1 MAATRTTDDPALASP
16 VAYLILG
23 MLRIGA
29 RSGYD
34 VKAAVDAST
43 RFFWTISPAQI
54 YPTLRRLEQA
64 GLARGRSEPRGRRPR
79 RIYELTPKGERAL
92 IEWLRRDEPL
102 TWELR
107 DSGTLKLFFADALE
121 PAEAAELLA
130 AIRRRSERTLE
141 RFRHE
146 IQPAAEAFAAGA
158 GIACPAMSLGLG
170 IAVHEAMVEACREL
184 EREVAPGARVA

>member
-1 MAATRTTDDPALASP
+1 MANETKSLLSSP
-16 VAYLILG
+16 VTYLVLG
-23 MLRIGA
+23 MLRLGA

-34 VKAAVDAST
+34 IKAAVDSSS

-54 YPTLRRLEQA
+54 YPTLQRLERA

-79 RIYELTPKGERAL
+79 RTYELTRNGEEAL
-92 IEWLRRDEPL
+92 VEWLRRDEPL

-121 PAEAAELLA
+121 EGEAAELLV
-130 AIRRRSERTLE
+130 AIRRRSERFLE

-146 IQPAAEAFAAGA
+146 IQPAAEAFATGA
-158 GIACPAMSLGLG
+158 GIAYPALSLRLG
-170 IAVHEAMVEACREL
+170 IAVHQALVDACREL
-184 EREVAPGARVA
+184 EDEVSAHPATRTS

>member
-1 MAATRTTDDPALASP
+1 MPEEAKPLRDESP
-16 VAYLILG
+16 VTYLVLG
-23 MLRIGA
+23 MLRLGA

-34 VKAAVDAST
+34 IKAAVDSSS

-54 YPTLRRLEQA
+54 YPTLQRLERA
-64 GLARGRSEPRGRRPR
+64 GLVRGRSEPRGRRPR
-79 RIYELTPKGERAL
+79 RTYELTPAGEQAL
-92 IEWLRRDEPL
+92 VAWLRRDEPL

-107 DSGTLKLFFADALE
+107 DSGTLKLFFADALDPE
-121 PAEAAELLA
+121 EAAELLV

-158 GIACPAMSLGLG
+158 GIAYPALSLRLG
-170 IAVHEAMVEACREL
+170 IAVHQALIDACREL
-184 EREVAPGARVA
+184 EEEASARPAARTP

>member
-1 MAATRTTDDPALASP
+1 MASQAKSLTSSP
-16 VAYLILG
+16 VTYLILG
-23 MLRIGA
+23 MLRLGA

-34 VKAAVDAST
+34 IKAAVDAST

-54 YPTLRRLEQA
+54 YPTLQRIERA

-79 RIYELTPKGERAL
+79 RIYELTPKGEEAL
-92 IEWLRRDEPL
+92 VEWLRRDEPL

-107 DSGTLKLFFADALE
+107 DSGTLKFFFADALE

-130 AIRRRSERTLE
+130 AIRRRSERFLE

-146 IQPAAEAFAAGA
+146 IQPAAEAFAEGA
-158 GIACPAMSLGLG
+158 GIACPAMSLRLG
-170 IAVHEAMVEACREL
+170 IALHEAMVDACREL
-184 EREVAPGARVA
+184 EDEVVARPAARSA